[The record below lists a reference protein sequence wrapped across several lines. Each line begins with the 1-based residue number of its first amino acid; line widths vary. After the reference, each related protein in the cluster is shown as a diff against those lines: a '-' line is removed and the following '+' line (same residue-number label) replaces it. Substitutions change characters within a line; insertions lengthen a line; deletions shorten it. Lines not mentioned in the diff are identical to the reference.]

1 MGHGDV
7 RLISCGRLNH
17 KTCSTGKNS
26 HTNHIHTHLLY
37 QKVVPSRCDHG
48 GIAITIRSCQNNHF
62 AFCSWSVILFAW
74 WFEAVPEQPACS
86 VGAIPT
92 PYKKISDMA
101 QISEQPTDI

>member
-1 MGHGDV
+1 MGHGGV

-17 KTCSTGKNS
+17 KHAALEKTVTP
-26 HTNHIHTHLLY
+26 IY